1 MVASAKAIN
10 QKKRGSKSVRRTKS
24 YNGRNAHLDRGLVV
38 ARTRARP
45 KPAHGPSNMAFHYW
59 RTLATAAETDRVS

>member
-1 MVASAKAIN
+1 MMASAKAIN

-45 KPAHGPSNMAFHYW
+45 QPAHGPSNMAFHY
-59 RTLATAAETDRVS
+59 LAHISHRSGK